1 MKKMSRVCLLIFA
14 LILHW
19 NMALAADLYVESSGS
34 CGGKTPCYLT
44 IQEALIASN
53 TGDTIKLAEGI
64 YAETFVLNSDKQLI
78 LQGGWDVGFTHQTP
92 KTTVIRAPIVT
103 KGSITFQEV
112 VIMEITWPFGN
123 ATTAD
128 VLNGKTFSNDMGT
141 GLTGIMPNR
150 GGMSYTPTTT
160 DQTIVAGY
168 YNGSGKVEGDANLVP
183 VNIRSG
189 VTIFG
194 VAGNSNIVDTS
205 TGDALPGEILKDRK
219 AWVAGNEITGSM
231 ATQTLSAASTTVEAG
246 NYAATTL
253 NAVDPDLA
261 TGNIKKNATIFGVV
275 GKTEVVD
282 TTEATNP
289 VVEGRMKTG
298 DVGFVNG
305 NKITGTG
312 TKTLSAANDTVTAGY
327 YEATTLSAVD
337 ADLAAANIRCGKTIF
352 GVDGTA
358 GSCVARTGQSAC
370 YDSDDDRTDCYGTG
384 QDAEYRW
391 GCDPTVSPVAGWDF
405 GNYKR
410 TSVPCSAGFTDNGDG
425 TVTDNLTGLV
435 WLKNANCG
443 ETKTWINALTYCNDL
458 ASGDC
463 GLTDDSSAGDWRL
476 PNINELRSLFDPNL
490 FAPYLPTGHPFTGE
504 QTNGYWSSSTAGL
517 SYDSAWGVNLSTA
530 IMGFTFKES
539 SFYVW
544 PVRSGN

>member
-14 LILHW
+14 LILNW
-19 NMALAADLYVESSGS
+19 NMVLAADLYVESSGS
-34 CGGKTPCYLT
+34 CGGKTPCYYT
-44 IQEALIASN
+44 TQEAINASN

-78 LQGGWDVGFTHQTP
+78 LQGGWDVGFTTQTP
-92 KTTVIRAPIVT
+92 RTTVIRAPIVT

-128 VLNGKTFSNDMGT
+128 VLDGKTFSNDMGT

-160 DQTIVAGY
+160 DQSIAAGY
-168 YNGSGKVEGDANLVP
+168 YNGSGKVEGDTNLVS

-194 VAGNSNIVDTS
+194 VAGNTNVVDTS
-205 TGDALPGEILKDRK
+205 SGDAAAGEILKDKK
-219 AWVAGNEITGSM
+219 AWVDGNEVTGTL
-231 ATQTLSAASTTVEAG
+231 ATQTLSPDSTTVAAG

-261 TGNIKKNATIFGVV
+261 TGNIKKDATIFGVV

-289 VVEGRMKTG
+289 VVAGRMKTG

-312 TKTLSAANDTVTAGY
+312 TNTLSDANDTVAAGY
-327 YEATTLSAVD
+327 YESTTLSAVD
-337 ADLAAANIRCGKTIF
+337 TDLTGANIVSGKTIFGKAGTAIATTGNAVVGDVLATKTFSNSSSAGLSGTMTDREGDNASTAREKSGGVNYFTGPQGYYDGGDRVSATDAQIAALDTDLVAANIKCGKTIF
-352 GVDGTA
+352 GVTGTLSP
-358 GSCVARTGQSAC
+358 GCVAK
-370 YDSDDDRTDCYGTG
+370 TD
-384 QDAEYRW
+384 
-391 GCDPTVSPVAGWDF
+391 
-405 GNYKR
+405 
-410 TSVPCSAGFTDNGDG
+410 
-425 TVTDNLTGLV
+425 
-435 WLKNANCG
+435 
-443 ETKTWINALTYCNDL
+443 
-458 ASGDC
+458 
-463 GLTDDSSAGDWRL
+463 
-476 PNINELRSLFDPNL
+476 
-490 FAPYLPTGHPFTGE
+490 
-504 QTNGYWSSSTAGL
+504 QTTCL
-517 SYDSAWGVNLSTA
+517 
-530 IMGFTFKES
+530 
-539 SFYVW
+539 
-544 PVRSGN
+544 